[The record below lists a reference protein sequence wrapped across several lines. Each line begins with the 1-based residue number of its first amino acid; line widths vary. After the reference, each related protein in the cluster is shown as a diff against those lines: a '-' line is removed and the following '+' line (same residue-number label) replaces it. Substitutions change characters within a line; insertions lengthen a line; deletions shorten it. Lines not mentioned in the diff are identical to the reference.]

1 MSSDVVH
8 ELEAPE
14 TSAGSRLFDD
24 DDPDGELETLVEL
37 LESYN
42 VEHSVRMHS
51 ADSARARFA
60 TDGGSE

>member
-1 MSSDVVH
+1 MSPDVVH

-14 TSAGSRLFDD
+14 TSAGSRFFRDADADD
-24 DDPDGELETLVEL
+24 ELETLVEL

-42 VEHSVRMHS
+42 FEHSVRMHS
-51 ADSARARFA
+51 ADSARARLA